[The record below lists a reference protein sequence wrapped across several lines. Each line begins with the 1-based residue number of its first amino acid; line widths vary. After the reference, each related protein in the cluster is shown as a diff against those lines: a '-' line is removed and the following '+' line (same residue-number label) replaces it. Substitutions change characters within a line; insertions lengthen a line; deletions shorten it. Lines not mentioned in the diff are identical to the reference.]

1 MGAQHPGQAT
11 AQLLLPGEPSD
22 DLRCEVFHADVSAT
36 PQYEALS
43 YTWGSQR
50 LTSCIS
56 INNKEFRV
64 TENCRCALH
73 DLRERTAT
81 RILWIDAICINQTD
95 NEEKNDQIP
104 LITRIYS
111 QAQRALVYLGNE
123 RREKITQLFDY
134 LRRRDASGNKAPHP
148 TELTEE
154 QRIQLQGELS
164 WMLSLP
170 WFTRVWVLQEVAVSR
185 QSLVFLGGETLDWRL
200 LSFGNIYSLDLNP
213 VDKDGGFPRALQLSS
228 DDREPIKDL
237 VSLLTVARSCL
248 STDPR
253 DKIYAL
259 LGIFKNNERIHISMD
274 YNKPV
279 QELYAEISWH
289 VINTYGHLELLSDAE
304 AGNSPRR
311 WKGLPNDAL
320 PTWIPDYSQHPRL
333 RSLASWRPKQAGD
346 EAVAHV
352 CTPPGTDCLAL
363 KVSILETDTVAAHI
377 PTGCDAGFWG
387 AFAPQLERSG
397 HGANIDTLQSF
408 ATYRSLVST
417 KESFAITPTEVRA
430 GDVVCLIRGASVPF
444 VLSPVHETQST
455 YKLAGECYLH
465 GTKGPKHVD
474 DYMELLGVYGTNFDC
489 THQRDLPWKEAYL
502 V

>member
-1 MGAQHPGQAT
+1 
-11 AQLLLPGEPSD
+11 LLPGEPSD

-43 YTWGSQR
+43 YTWG
-50 LTSCIS
+50 
-56 INNKEFRV
+56 N
-64 TENCRCALH
+64 
-73 DLRERTAT
+73 
-81 RILWIDAICINQTD
+81 AICIDQTD

-104 LITRIYS
+104 LMTRIYS

-123 RREKITQLFDY
+123 SREKITQLFDY

-148 TELTEE
+148 TELTVE

-213 VDKDGGFPRALQLSS
+213 VDKDGGIPRALQLSS
-228 DDREPIKDL
+228 DDKEPIKDL

-259 LGIFKNNERIHISMD
+259 LGIFKNNEKIHISMD

-279 QELYAEISWH
+279 QELYVEISWH

-304 AGNSPRR
+304 AGDSPRR
-311 WKGLPNDAL
+311 WKGLSNPSGFQVRL
-320 PTWIPDYSQHPRL
+320 PTWVPDYSQHPRL
-333 RSLASWRPKQAGD
+333 RSLASWRPKQSRPAGD

-352 CTPPGTDCLAL
+352 CTPPGTDRLAL
-363 KVSILETDTVAAHI
+363 KVSILETDKVAAKI
-377 PTGCDAGFWG
+377 PTGCDDGFWA
-387 AFAPQLERSG
+387 AFGPQLESSG

-408 ATYRSLVST
+408 ATYRNLVST
-417 KESFAITPTEVRA
+417 GESFAITPTEVGV

-444 VLSPVHETQST
+444 VLSTVDETQST

-474 DYMELLGVYGTNFDC
+474 DYMELLGVYNSNFDC
-489 THQRDLPWKEAYL
+489 TDQRDLPWKEAYL